1 MRNPNA
7 VKFQPVPLQTETQSG
22 GYLFLQGLNFG
33 VDKFDHLPG
42 GQVDQMV
49 MMLAGAVFIA
59 GAAIAELQPLE
70 DAAFFK
76 KLHRP
81 VDRRQ
86 RDPGIECHGAA
97 MQLFDIRVVF
107 RRLQD
112 LRDQTT
118 RSGHTHAARLA
129 AGDKIFC
136 HDAAPGSERLS
147 AHSAGSAAR
156 KPVNCKDLASL
167 RQSGIRVLD
176 LCAGRRQPEREP
188 NIRRRALMPLTAR
201 ELLDRL
207 VAFPTVSRDSNL
219 PLIDWVQDY
228 LAGEG
233 ISATRL
239 MSPCG
244 TKAHLYASVGP
255 EVEGGVMLSGHTDV
269 VPVDGQAWTTDPWT
283 VTEKDGRLYGRGCC
297 DMKGFDALALAALVK
312 GKSLPLK
319 RPIQIALSYDEEVG
333 CIAAAD
339 LAREASVNLPKA
351 AAVVVGEPSMM
362 KVVTAHKGGLGIN
375 VHVHGFEVHSSLQPY
390 GVSAIHEAAKLI
402 QWCTEQ
408 NDLNAAKPVNP
419 LAEGFD
425 PHFTTLHVGMIE
437 GGTAHNITAKDCIF
451 KIGVRAVPG
460 EDQNE
465 WRDKVYAEAER
476 ISEGMR
482 KIHPEAYIECSTQ
495 FLVPALAPEVNGAA
509 EELTRRLTG
518 DNAKNVV
525 SYGTEGGQFQVA
537 GGYSTVVCGPGDIAQ
552 AHQPDEW
559 ISLEQ
564 FAAGEAFMDRL
575 LAELQK

>member
-1 MRNPNA
+1 
-7 VKFQPVPLQTETQSG
+7 
-22 GYLFLQGLNFG
+22 
-33 VDKFDHLPG
+33 
-42 GQVDQMV
+42 
-49 MMLAGAVFIA
+49 
-59 GAAIAELQPLE
+59 
-70 DAAFFK
+70 
-76 KLHRP
+76 
-81 VDRRQ
+81 
-86 RDPGIECHGAA
+86 
-97 MQLFDIRVVF
+97 
-107 RRLQD
+107 
-112 LRDQTT
+112 
-118 RSGHTHAARLA
+118 
-129 AGDKIFC
+129 
-136 HDAAPGSERLS
+136 
-147 AHSAGSAAR
+147 
-156 KPVNCKDLASL
+156 
-167 RQSGIRVLD
+167 
-176 LCAGRRQPEREP
+176 
-188 NIRRRALMPLTAR
+188 MPLTSR
-201 ELLDRL
+201 EILDRL

-228 LAGEG
+228 LAAEG

-255 EVEGGVMLSGHTDV
+255 QVEGGVMLSGHTDV

-297 DMKGFDALALAALVK
+297 DMKGFDALALAALVR
-312 GKSLPLK
+312 GKDLPLK
-319 RPIQIALSYDEEVG
+319 RPIQIALSYDEEIG

-351 AAVVVGEPSMM
+351 VAVVVGEPSMM

-375 VHVHGFEVHSSLQPY
+375 IHVHGFEVHSSLQPY

-402 QWCTEQ
+402 QWCNEQ
-408 NDLNAAKPVNP
+408 NELNAAKPVNP

-425 PHFTTLHVGMIE
+425 PHYTTLHVGVIE

-460 EDQNE
+460 EDQHE

-482 KIHPEAYIECSTQ
+482 KIHPEAWIECTTQ

-509 EELTRRLTG
+509 EEITRRLTG